1 MSLDNIV
8 NDNLEFLKNLKEED
22 KCKIIDNKL
31 VNDDDS
37 FQDIQSTNI
46 ELVIVNTLLL
56 SLHKECSNLSEK
68 DTILNDI
75 DVSINNLYK
84 NTIFNKLIDDSELFN
99 SSLKNVD
106 TIYDKFREK
115 YQKNKCYRNLYYIN
129 DIFNIFLKNAI
140 IVSKRIHKTDMLIRG
155 AEYFID
161 SDEGDSDDNNVSC
174 DEDNDNDNDNND
186 TCDEDNDDEDNDY
199 KKLD

>member
-68 DTILNDI
+68 DAILNDI
-75 DVSINNLYK
+75 DVSINNLYG
-84 NTIFNKLIDDSELFN
+84 NTIFNKLIDDSKLFN
-99 SSLKNVD
+99 SSLKSS
-106 TIYDKFREK
+106 
-115 YQKNKCYRNLYYIN
+115 CMSSL
-129 DIFNIFLKNAI
+129 
-140 IVSKRIHKTDMLIRG
+140 LI
-155 AEYFID
+155 
-161 SDEGDSDDNNVSC
+161 
-174 DEDNDNDNDNND
+174 
-186 TCDEDNDDEDNDY
+186 
-199 KKLD
+199 

>member
-68 DTILNDI
+68 DAILNDI
-75 DVSINNLYK
+75 NVSIDNLYK
-84 NTIFNKLIDDSELFN
+84 NTIFNKLIDDSESFN
-99 SSLKNVD
+99 ATIKHVD
-106 TIYDKFREK
+106 NIYDKFREK

-161 SDEGDSDDNNVSC
+161 SDEGDSDDNNDTC
-174 DEDNDNDNDNND
+174 EEDNNDEDNGDDDN
-186 TCDEDNDDEDNDY
+186 DEDNNSIKED
-199 KKLD
+199 

>member
-31 VNDDDS
+31 VDDDDS

-56 SLHKECSNLSEK
+56 SLHKDCNNLSEK

-75 DVSINNLYK
+75 DVSINNLYANK
-84 NTIFNKLIDDSELFN
+84 IFNKQIDDSESFN
-99 SSLKNVD
+99 NSLKSID

-115 YQKNKCYRNLYYIN
+115 YQKNKCYRNLYYLN

-140 IVSKRIHKTDMLIRG
+140 IVSKKIHKTHMIIKGVDHFV
-155 AEYFID
+155 E
-161 SDEGDSDDNNVSC
+161 SDDEPC
-174 DEDNDNDNDNND
+174 EEDND
-186 TCDEDNDDEDNDY
+186 TCDESNETCEEDTSSSSEDNDP
-199 KKLD
+199 KED

>member
-68 DTILNDI
+68 DAILNDI
-75 DVSINNLYK
+75 NVSIDNLYK

-99 SSLKNVD
+99 LITQNLMKD
-106 TIYDKFREK
+106 LLQTFLLYFK
-115 YQKNKCYRNLYYIN
+115 YSIP
-129 DIFNIFLKNAI
+129 I
-140 IVSKRIHKTDMLIRG
+140 T
-155 AEYFID
+155 
-161 SDEGDSDDNNVSC
+161 
-174 DEDNDNDNDNND
+174 
-186 TCDEDNDDEDNDY
+186 
-199 KKLD
+199 